1 MEVYVPGAKPAE
13 FIPNDNEPRSAE
25 GKTSQLLLADLA
37 KVTVGVPVLAERVE
51 VSFAVVPSSSTEK
64 EKTCR

>member
-1 MEVYVPGAKPAE
+1 MPGAKPAE

-37 KVTVGVPVLAERVE
+37 KVTVGVPVFAESVE
-51 VSFAVVPSSSTEK
+51 LSFAVVPSS
-64 EKTCR
+64 